1 MGAWPLDPV
10 AVAQALIACE
20 SVTPVEGGALQALEG
35 WLRPLGFACERMPFQ
50 AEGTPDVDNLFARVG
65 SPNAGPHLCFAG
77 HTDVVPV
84 GDPADWRDP
93 PFAGAIR
100 DGVLYGRGA
109 VDMKGAIAAF
119 VAASAAYLAE
129 IDGPPPGAVSV
140 LITGDEEGPS
150 VNGTKK
156 MLPALA
162 ARGER
167 FDACIVGEPT
177 NPAAMG
183 EMIKIGRRGSLNA
196 VLRIDGVQG
205 HVAYPERSDNP
216 IHAMLPF
223 LHALTAAPLDGGH
236 PHFPASSLQ
245 LTSVDVGNPTTNLI
259 PAKATARFNVRFNAN
274 FDGASLE
281 AEIRRRLDGLGR
293 AYSLDVSVSGE
304 SFVTEPGPLTEIVA
318 SAVEAVSGSRPEFS
332 TSGGTSDARFIKDYC
347 PVVELGLISA
357 TAHQVDEYVATD
369 AIRALAETYR
379 RILHGFL
386 GDGVATGV
394 R

>member
-1 MGAWPLDPV
+1 MASWPAAAPLDPV
-10 AVAQALIACE
+10 DLACALIRCE
-20 SVTPVEGGALQALEG
+20 SVTPVDGGALGALEG
-35 WLRPLGFACERMPFQ
+35 WLGPLGFQTERMPFQ
-50 AEGTPDVDNLFARVG
+50 HDGTPDVDNLFARWG
-65 SPNAGPHLCFAG
+65 SPNAGPHICFAG

-93 PFAGAIR
+93 PFAAAIR
-100 DGVLYGRGA
+100 DGVLYGRGT

-119 VAASAAYLAE
+119 VAAAAAYVSQA
-129 IDGPPPGAVSV
+129 DQPKGAISL

-177 NPAAMG
+177 NPGAMG

-196 VLRIDGVQG
+196 RLTVQGRQG
-205 HVAYPERSDNP
+205 HVAYPERADNP
-216 IHAMLPF
+216 IHGLLP
-223 LHALTAAPLDGGH
+223 LLQTLTAPALDDGH
-236 PHFPASSLQ
+236 PHFPSSSLQ
-245 LTSVDVGNPTTNLI
+245 LTSVDVGNSTTNLI
-259 PAKATARFNVRFNAN
+259 PARAEARFNVRFNAN

-281 AEIRRRLDGLGR
+281 AALRARLDAVGQPYGLEV
-293 AYSLDVSVSGE
+293 AVSGE
-304 SFVTEPGPLTEIVA
+304 SFVTEPGELTDIVA
-318 SAVEAVSGSRPEFS
+318 DAVTAVSGTRPEFS

-357 TAHQVDEYVATD
+357 TAHQVDENVATAD
-369 AIRALAETYR
+369 IVALAETYR
-379 RILHGFL
+379 RILIAYFQ
-386 GDGVATGV
+386 D
-394 R
+394 

>member
-1 MGAWPLDPV
+1 MADWPLDPV
-10 AVAQALIACE
+10 ELAQALIRCE
-20 SVTPVEGGALQALEG
+20 SVTPAEGGALAALEG
-35 WLRPLGFACERMPFQ
+35 WLGPLGFVTERMPF
-50 AEGTPDVDNLFARVG
+50 ADAGTPDVDNLFARIG
-65 SPNAGPHLCFAG
+65 SANAGPHFCFAG

-93 PFAGAIR
+93 PFEAAIR

-119 VAASAAYLAE
+119 VAAAAAYLAE
-129 IDGPPPGAVSV
+129 RGGEPPGAISL

-156 MLPALA
+156 MLPALQ

-196 VLRIDGVQG
+196 KLTVRGVQG
-205 HVAYPERSDNP
+205 HVAYPERADNP
-216 IHAMLPF
+216 VHAMLPF
-223 LHALTAAPLDGGH
+223 LDALVAEPLDGGH
-236 PHFPASSLQ
+236 PHFPPSSLQ
-245 LTSVDVGNPTTNLI
+245 VTSVDVGNATTNLI
-259 PAKATARFNVRFNAN
+259 PAKAEARFNVRFNAN
-274 FDGASLE
+274 YDGAGLE
-281 AEIRRRLDGLGR
+281 AELRRRLDALGR
-293 AYSLDVSVSGE
+293 AYALDVSVSGE
-304 SFVTEPGPLTEIVA
+304 SFVTAPGRLTEIVA
-318 SAVEAVSGSRPEFS
+318 TAVERVSGGRPEFS

-357 TAHQVDEYVATD
+357 TAHQVDEHVATAD
-369 AIRALAETYR
+369 IRALARTYR
-379 RILHGFL
+379 FILDAFFQ
-386 GDGVATGV
+386 A
-394 R
+394 